1 MYTSTDKNYIIPY
14 ASSWIRS
21 SWSHHNIIAR
31 QHQKGVPI
39 KGFLDFQLQYKCLTS
54 VLSWKR
60 FSPLLFQDRSN
71 CQPPFCL
78 QTERFAIQSNVKHRI
93 PQKEEKHLIERNL
106 LNVLGAAVA
115 LEEDYPY
122 EHKMYPLS
130 NRFQPQDTWTLT
142 AGFFC
147 NCLQLPLLKVYS
159 FLLLATEK
167 PQDISA
173 RNQRSV
179 LSTTGAMGHSVEATS
194 ALTEICRLA
203 GGRDRETLH
212 TRYHGKGRAN
222 SCPIKPEAHT
232 KQAEERGRWRTEHL
246 EAKDLKTWWL

>member
-122 EHKMYPLS
+122 EHKMYPL
-130 NRFQPQDTWTLT
+130 
-142 AGFFC
+142 
-147 NCLQLPLLKVYS
+147 
-159 FLLLATEK
+159 
-167 PQDISA
+167 
-173 RNQRSV
+173 RSV